1 MRDGTNE
8 TPEVEIKTIITDT
21 SPTSNNLSEDTRNS
35 TSLMTQTTSPSQLQ
49 PIQSSDS
56 ASTSHSSISN
66 EAVNGDVDN
75 NRVSDLEMTT
85 VPEDVESVIEE
96 AFEEPV
102 RGIFGTDAG
111 ILGYGLFELNGTT
124 EIVNGHCKDLS
135 NVQFRVYL
143 HQTKIHDALDFFCLW
158 WP

>member
-21 SPTSNNLSEDTRNS
+21 SPTSNNLQSEDTRNS
-35 TSLMTQTTSPSQLQ
+35 TSLLTQTTSPSQLQ
-49 PIQSSDS
+49 PIRSSDS

-102 RGIFGTDAG
+102 
-111 ILGYGLFELNGTT
+111 
-124 EIVNGHCKDLS
+124 
-135 NVQFRVYL
+135 
-143 HQTKIHDALDFFCLW
+143 
-158 WP
+158 